1 MPRKPTCPLSHTD
14 GVDRYFLEHR
24 AKVLDIAAFLDRL
37 DRCESVKDDFRI
49 DALRESCIQVLL
61 EENDGRSEKILNILS
76 DLSKNLSK
84 LRANRVHVALREK
97 PWNDIHRSSHP
108 HGLANDRR
116 LRANGSCW
124 VCCDYRACI
133 LGGI

>member
-49 DALRESCIQVLL
+49 DALRSCIQVLL

-76 DLSKNLSK
+76 DLSKEPIEAAS
-84 LRANRVHVALREK
+84 EQ
-97 PWNDIHRSSHP
+97 
-108 HGLANDRR
+108 G
-116 LRANGSCW
+116 
-124 VCCDYRACI
+124 AC
-133 LGGI
+133 GAPRKAVE